1 MEEKFQDQ
9 PLKGVK
15 IRTFNTCMILASSVI
30 FIFLIYNSVV
40 MPSQYHK
47 LVTSTDE
54 YIVCEKDATSL
65 SQASDYLTEQVRLY
79 VQNMDITYMERY
91 FEEVHV
97 TRRRENAL
105 EELERHETT
114 DAVKT
119 RWNPPCSALMI

>member
-1 MEEKFQDQ
+1 MEEKYETQ

-15 IRTFNTCMILASSVI
+15 IRTLNTCMMLLSSVI

-40 MPSQYHK
+40 MPSQYHQ

-79 VQNMDITYMERY
+79 G
-91 FEEVHV
+91 
-97 TRRRENAL
+97 
-105 EELERHETT
+105 
-114 DAVKT
+114 
-119 RWNPPCSALMI
+119 